1 MTKSDMRKEIMNKK
15 IDNILFELWGKE
27 EKLTIEDF
35 ITINEMHINARK
47 KTFKTKK
54 DTSIKRIKKAT
65 YNELISLFVEYEKIL
80 KEVDKILSTY

>member
-1 MTKSDMRKEIMNKK
+1 MAKSEIRKEIMNKK
-15 IDNILFELWGKE
+15 IDNILLELWGKE

-54 DTSIKRIKKAT
+54 DTSIKRMKKAT
-65 YNELISLFVEYEKIL
+65 YNELISLFIEYEKIL